1 MKLCRNSQG
10 RGFSFQV
17 PEPSTDGTA
26 APFISRMHDLADGP
40 DETDQLTS
48 DGHGGHRRSFP
59 AAGHPME
66 LSIQPQITSLGNVDQ
81 CLRLIFSSSFDG
93 RPGGDAA
100 LILPRCLHGDV
111 PNVRIAG
118 LGD

>member
-66 LSIQPQITSLGNVDQ
+66 LSIQPQITSLRNVAQ
-81 CLRLIFSSSFDG
+81 CLRLIFSSSFRGPPRRD
-93 RPGGDAA
+93 PP
-100 LILPRCLHGDV
+100 LLPPPTLH
-111 PNVRIAG
+111 PP
-118 LGD
+118 